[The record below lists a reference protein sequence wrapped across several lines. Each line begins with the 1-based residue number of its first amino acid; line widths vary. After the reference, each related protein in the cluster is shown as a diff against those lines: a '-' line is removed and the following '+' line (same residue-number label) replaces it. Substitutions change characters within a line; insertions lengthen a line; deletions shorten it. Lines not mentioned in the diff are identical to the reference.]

1 MFKSILLAV
10 DGSEESNKAIDY
22 VKSLAEKYN
31 SKILI
36 LNVFELPLL
45 VDPYDTHAQIFQDI
59 ENNLRTNS
67 QTLLEDVKNKFSD
80 LNIQIEGQSF
90 QGRIGSIIVEV
101 ANKSNIDLIVMGS
114 RGLGSVKSLLLGSVS
129 NYVTNH
135 AKCPL
140 ILVK

>member
-45 VDPYDTHAQIFQDI
+45 VDPYDTHTQIFQDI